1 MICYHGTPF
10 GGSKS
15 EAAEALIGRHALVS
29 FASPEQLDIALD
41 VCQSVCLD
49 NGAFSAWRSGKT
61 IDWDEY
67 FKWCEQFVNHPR
79 IDFAII
85 PDVID
90 GDEAANLVLMAR
102 WREWFHLDSRDFGC
116 PVWHM
121 HESDEKLKYLCLCY
135 PRVAIGSSGEFAV
148 VGSTKWHQRMNW
160 AMKQICDERGHPKA
174 KIHMLRGLDPE
185 VFRMYPF
192 ASADSTNAGRN
203 CTMDQPWK
211 GTYAP
216 PSPSWKARVIMAR
229 IESENS
235 AQYWTEQPEQLD
247 IFGMAA

>member
-1 MICYHGTPF
+1 VICYHGTPF

-15 EAAEALIGRHALVS
+15 EAAEALVGRHALIS
-29 FASPEQLDIALD
+29 FAAPDQLDICLD
-41 VCQSVCLD
+41 VCQSICLD
-49 NGAFSAWRSGKT
+49 NGAFSAWRSGKV
-61 IDWDEY
+61 IDWDAY
-67 FKWCEQFVNHPR
+67 FAWAEQYVNHPR
-79 IDFAII
+79 VDFAII

-90 GDEAANLVLMAR
+90 GDEEANRVLLDRWSDWFGPAANV
-102 WREWFHLDSRDFGC
+102 FGV

-121 HESDEKLKYLCLCY
+121 HESSDRLIQLCARF
-135 PRVAIGSSGEFAV
+135 PRVAIGSSGEYSV
-148 VGSTKWHQRMNW
+148 VGSEGWHRRMNW

-185 VFRMYPF
+185 VFRHYPF

-203 CTMDQPWK
+203 CNIDQPWK

-235 AQYWTEQPEQLD
+235 AQSFVPQPEQLS
-247 IFGMAA
+247 FMEAA

>member
-10 GGSKS
+10 GGSNQ
-15 EAAEALIGRHALVS
+15 EAAEALIGRHALIS
-29 FASPEQLDIALD
+29 FAHPSQLEVCLE

-49 NGAFSAWRSGKT
+49 NGAFSAWRSGKV
-61 IDWDEY
+61 IDWDDY
-67 FKWCEQFVNHPR
+67 FRWAERYVHHPR
-79 IDFAII
+79 VDFAII

-90 GDEAANLVLMAR
+90 GDEAANLVLLAR
-102 WREWFHLDSRDFGC
+102 WREWFHLDSRDFGV

-135 PRVAIGSSGEFAV
+135 PRVAIGSSAEFATP
-148 VGSTKWHQRMNW
+148 GTYEWHQRMEW
-160 AMKQICDERGHPKA
+160 AMSHICDERGHPRA
-174 KIHMLRGLDPE
+174 KIHMLRGLNPDI
-185 VFRMYPF
+185 FKMYPF

-203 CTMDQPWK
+203 CNIEKRWT

-216 PSPSWKARVIMAR
+216 PSNSWRARVIMAR

-235 AQYWTEQPEQLD
+235 AQSFTPSWLR
-247 IFGMAA
+247 